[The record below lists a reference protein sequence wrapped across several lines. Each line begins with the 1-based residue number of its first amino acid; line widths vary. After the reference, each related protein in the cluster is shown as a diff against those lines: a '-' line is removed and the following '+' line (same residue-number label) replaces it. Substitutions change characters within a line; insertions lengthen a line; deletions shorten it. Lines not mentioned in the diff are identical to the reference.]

1 MNSIIDE
8 SYHKIKQDKNEMNN
22 AINNLCK
29 NISKLTEIE
38 IIKFLVV
45 LNTRYKISD
54 DDIIDCSLT
63 ILSNI
68 IKSKDHSYNIEMKT
82 CIDNILIINNNKYY
96 SKFVNNIYSQN
107 Y

>member
-38 IIKFLVV
+38 IIARAIFPLLFTCLQLTNLLLTTFHPYCLIV
-45 LNTRYKISD
+45 LLLNPGGGPV
-54 DDIIDCSLT
+54 IILPS
-63 ILSNI
+63 
-68 IKSKDHSYNIEMKT
+68 
-82 CIDNILIINNNKYY
+82 
-96 SKFVNNIYSQN
+96 
-107 Y
+107 